1 MVPSLTTILVIFLVG
16 FALHR
21 HRTVLIGIAAALVL
35 GALLAKNPVM
45 DWAVHTL
52 NGVIHSIT

>member
-1 MVPSLTTILVIFLVG
+1 MVPSLTVILVIFLGG

-35 GALLAKNPVM
+35 GALLAGNPVM

-52 NGVIHSIT
+52 DGVVRSIT